1 MRPQTRPLYLRYGC
15 AVVSVAL
22 ATASRSLLDPALGD
36 HQPFA
41 PYFLAVIFT
50 AWYGGFGPSLVA
62 LVLGGVVGSYLFV
75 PPRGSFAIVGVEHQV
90 GMLLYLCVG
99 LACAAFSEALQTAR
113 RRAEAGAA
121 EASRHREWLRVLLAG
136 VGDAVLAADAHG
148 YVTFLNPAAESLLGW
163 TLDEAVG
170 RELADLLDLRDEE
183 TGTPVDGPAARYCP
197 GAGASGLCGDSVA
210 GLEGPTRLVIRDG
223 SVRLVE
229 QIATPLRDE
238 RRQSLGVVLV
248 LRDVTEKRQAERAA
262 RFLADAGAVLAA
274 VGDYEDTL
282 QKVARLAVPFFAD
295 WCAVDMAEPDGSL
308 RRLAVAHPDPRQVEV
323 VYELNRRYPPDPD
336 VAGGPRYVFRTGRPD
351 LMPDVTDAMLA
362 RAAKDAEHLRLL
374 RALGLRSY
382 LAVPLT
388 ASGKTLGVLT
398 FGTAESGR
406 RYGEADLALAEELA
420 HRAAVALENAHLY
433 RELREADRRKDEF
446 LATLAHELRNPLA
459 TVRNALHVLQL
470 PGVDDASAA
479 RAREMMGRQVEQ
491 LVRLVDDLLDVSR
504 VMHGRI
510 ALRRERVGVAAVL
523 TRAVET
529 ARPAIDAAGHELTVA
544 LPAEPVWVDADVVRL
559 TQVVGNLLH
568 NAAKYTE
575 RGGRIS
581 LGAGREGDE
590 AVIRV
595 RDTGIGIRPDML
607 SRIFD
612 LFVQTDRAADRS
624 QGGLGIGLTL
634 VRRLVEMHGGRVQA
648 LSDGPGTGSAF
659 VVRLPARPAA
669 CEGPPASG
677 PPAPAAVPRRRVLV
691 VDDNADAAESLAM
704 LLRLEGQEVRVA
716 HDGPAALEAARAE
729 RPNVIFLD
737 IGMPGMDGYEVCR
750 RLRQESGLNGAVL
763 VAVTGWGQEEDRRRG
778 QEAGFDRHLVKPV
791 GMEVLQQV
799 LAGLAVPHAP
809 SPGAGGLS
817 PGGAAEGSPGRVCEP
832 GG

>member
-1 MRPQTRPLYLRYGC
+1 MRPQTRPLYLRYGS
-15 AVVSVAL
+15 AVGSVIA
-22 ATASRSLLDPALGD
+22 ATGVRALLDPALD
-36 HQPFA
+36 NHHPFA
-41 PYFLAVIFT
+41 PYIVAVIFT
-50 AWYGGFGPSLVA
+50 AWYGGFGPSLVVLA
-62 LVLGGVVGSYLFV
+62 LGGVVGSYLFV
-75 PPRGSFAIVGVEHQV
+75 PPRGSFAIVGFEHQI
-90 GMLLYLCVG
+90 GLAIYLGVG
-99 LACAAFSEALQTAR
+99 LACAAFSEALQAAR

-121 EASRHREWLRVLLAG
+121 EASHHREWLRVLLAG
-136 VGDAVLAADAHG
+136 VGDAVLAADPPG

-183 TGTPVDGPAARYCP
+183 TGTPVDGPAAR
-197 GAGASGLCGDSVA
+197 LLRGDSVA
-210 GLEGPTRLVIRDG
+210 GPEGPTRLVTRDG
-223 SVRLVE
+223 SARLVE
-229 QIATPLRDE
+229 QIATPLRDG
-238 RRQSLGVVLV
+238 RRRPLGVVLV
-248 LRDVTEKRQAERAA
+248 LRDVTEKRRAERAA

-308 RRLAVAHPDPRQVEV
+308 RRLAVAHPDPRQVELV
-323 VYELNRRYPPDPD
+323 HELNRRYPPGPD
-336 VAGGPRYVFRTGRPD
+336 VAGGPRYVFRTGQPD

-382 LAVPLT
+382 LSVPLT

-406 RYGEADLALAEELA
+406 RYGEADLALAQELA

-459 TVRNALHVLQL
+459 TVRNALYVLQL
-470 PGVDDASAA
+470 PGADAASAA

-504 VMHGRI
+504 VMHGRV
-510 ALRRERVGVAAVL
+510 ALRRERVDLATVL

-529 ARPAIDAAGHELTVA
+529 ARSAIDAAGHELTVA

-575 RGGRIS
+575 RGGRIA

-634 VRRLVEMHGGRVQA
+634 VRRLVEMHGGSVRA
-648 LSDGPGTGSAF
+648 HSDGPGTGSEF

-669 CEGPPASG
+669 SVEPSANG
-677 PPAPAAVPRRRVLV
+677 PPAPAAAPQRRVLV

-716 HDGPAALEAARAE
+716 HDGPAALQAVGAE
-729 RPNVIFLD
+729 RPDVIFLD

-750 RLRQESGLNGAVL
+750 RLRQQSGLDGAVL
-763 VAVTGWGQEEDRRRG
+763 VALTGWGQEEDRSRG
-778 QEAGFDRHLVKPV
+778 REAGFDRHLVKPV
-791 GMEVLQQV
+791 GMETLQEV
-799 LAGLAVPHAP
+799 LAGL
-809 SPGAGGLS
+809 SPE
-817 PGGAAEGSPGRVCEP
+817 GAAEASPG
-832 GG
+832 